1 MTDARALYRAW
12 VLEHE
17 KAPRNEG
24 RLEDPTH
31 SARGSN
37 PLCGDRV
44 DVDLKVEGDSIVR
57 VAFESRGCA
66 IAKASASKMTTLVD
80 GRSPHEARALAER
93 LTTLLAR
100 GNTEDDE
107 ALADLLGV
115 RAFPS
120 RTRCATLAWTTLV
133 DALKESE

>member
-12 VLEHE
+12 VLEHD
-17 KAPRNEG
+17 KAPHNEG
-24 RLEDPTH
+24 RLDVPTH

-44 DVDLKVEGDSIVR
+44 DVELQVEGERIAR
-57 VAFESRGCA
+57 VAFASRGCA
-66 IAKASASKMTTLVD
+66 IAKASASKMTTLIE
-80 GRSPHEARALAER
+80 GRSPEEARALATR
-93 LTTLLAR
+93 LEHLLER

-107 ALADLLGV
+107 RLADLLGA

-133 DALKESE
+133 DALRGKA

>member
-17 KAPRNEG
+17 KTPHNEG
-24 RLEDPTH
+24 RLDAPTH

-44 DVDLKVEGDSIVR
+44 DVDLEVEGDGIVR
-57 VAFESRGCA
+57 IAFESRGCA
-66 IAKASASKMTTLVD
+66 IAKASASKMTTLVE
-80 GRSPHEARALAER
+80 GRSPEEAKALAAR
-93 LTTLLAR
+93 LSELLER

-107 ALADLLGV
+107 VLADLLGV

-133 DALKESE
+133 DALKETE